1 MNAATKTASYSTTA
15 LGTAAFAFLYF
26 RQNSLIQHGSAASK
40 PLLTTYLALLIISV
54 AGLALL
60 CFFDGKRYFRG
71 RVEEWMVEGSA
82 PTEPVPEL
90 EQAQKVR
97 TSGDPLEAIRLLRE
111 YLQAN
116 PYALHVMSRIAEIY
130 RYDLNND
137 LAAAL
142 EYEEMLKHKLPD
154 DQWAWAALHLAK
166 LYGKLNELEKSVAL
180 LERLDD
186 EYSHTIAGKRA
197 QKALEQV
204 RNPGTAG
211 GDDDSEAQGAV
222 G

>member
-1 MNAATKTASYSTTA
+1 MNAASKTGSYGVTA
-15 LGTAAFAFLYF
+15 LGTAVFGFLYF
-26 RQNSLIQHGSAASK
+26 RQSSLIQHGNPGSK
-40 PLLTTYLALLIISV
+40 PLATVYLALLV
-54 AGLALL
+54 VCAAGLALV
-60 CFFDGKRYFRG
+60 CFFDGKRYFSG
-71 RVEEWMVEGSA
+71 RMEEWMVEGSA

-97 TSGDPLEAIRLLRE
+97 ASGDPLEAIRLLRE

-186 EYSHTIAGKRA
+186 KYGHTIAGRRA
-197 QKALEQV
+197 KKALEQV
-204 RNPGTAG
+204 RNSGTAG
-211 GDDDSEAQGAV
+211 GDDDSEAEGAV
-222 G
+222 S

>member
-1 MNAATKTASYSTTA
+1 MNAASKTTSYGATA
-15 LGTAAFAFLYF
+15 LGTAAFGFLYF
-26 RQNSLIQHGSAASK
+26 RQNSLIQHGNPASK
-40 PLLTTYLALLIISV
+40 PLLTVYLALLIVSAV
-54 AGLALL
+54 GLALV
-60 CFFDGKRYFRG
+60 CFFDGKRYFSG
-71 RVEEWMVEGSA
+71 RMEEWMVEGSA

-97 TSGDPLEAIRLLRE
+97 ASGDPLEAIRLLRE
-111 YLQAN
+111 YLLAN

-186 EYSHTIAGKRA
+186 KYGHTIAGRRA
-197 QKALEQV
+197 KKALEQV
-204 RNPGTAG
+204 RNPGTTG
-211 GDDDSEAQGAV
+211 DDDDSEAEGAV

>member
-1 MNAATKTASYSTTA
+1 MNAARKTASYAATA

-26 RQNSLIQHGSAASK
+26 RQHSLILHGTPGSK
-40 PLLTTYLALLIISV
+40 SLLTTYLALLIVSV

-60 CFFDGKRYFRG
+60 CFFDAKRYFRG
-71 RVEEWMVEGSA
+71 RVEEWMVKGSTA
-82 PTEPVPEL
+82 TAPVPEL
-90 EQAQKVR
+90 EHAQKVR
-97 TSGDPLEAIRLLRE
+97 ASGDPLEAIRLLRE

-180 LERLDD
+180 LERLDVH
-186 EYSHTIAGKRA
+186 YSHTIAGRRA
-197 QKALEQV
+197 HKALEQV
-204 RNPGTAG
+204 RNPGAAG

>member
-1 MNAATKTASYSTTA
+1 MNAARKTASYCATA
-15 LGTAAFAFLYF
+15 LGTAAFAILYF
-26 RQNSLIQHGSAASK
+26 RQSSLIQHGSPASK
-40 PLLTTYLALLIISV
+40 PLLTTYLALLIISG

-60 CFFDGKRYFRG
+60 CFFDGRRYFR
-71 RVEEWMVEGSA
+71 RSVEGWMVEGSA
-82 PTEPVPEL
+82 GTEPVPEL
-90 EQAQKVR
+90 EHAQKVR
-97 TSGDPLEAIRLLRE
+97 ASGDPLEAVRLLRE

-130 RYDLNND
+130 RYDLSNE

-166 LYGKLNELEKSVAL
+166 LYGNLNELEKSVAL
-180 LERLDD
+180 LEQLDAK
-186 EYSHTIAGKRA
+186 YSHTIAGRRA
-197 QKALEQV
+197 QKALAQV